1 MAVNFAHPTTEGP
14 APVPP
19 PIPSGRRGRASL
31 RFSRRGD
38 SKTFISDQYVAYPFH
53 LTRPFYF
60 DDDPAGMLS
69 LYLQSASGG
78 IYRGDDLLLDLEVDA
93 GTAVHVTTQAATIVH
108 DTRETKARQNV
119 RIRVAEGAFCEYF
132 PDPIIMFSGAELE
145 SQVSVELEPGAVFVM
160 ADAFTLHDPQGE
172 GRPFRSLASTVR
184 IEQPGGTPLA
194 IDRYR
199 IDGSDLAVANPSL
212 DGGQK
217 CHGMLF
223 AIAPDKTETMVAA
236 VREAVA
242 DISGIYGGVSA
253 LPRDAG
259 IGVRILSDNALSLDR
274 AMKGAWSAI
283 RETLTGQIPKPRRK

>member
-1 MAVNFAHPTTEGP
+1 MAVNFAHRITEGP

-19 PIPSGRRGRASL
+19 PIPSGRQGRASL

-60 DDDPAGMLS
+60 DGDPGGMLS

-78 IYRGDDLLLDLEVDA
+78 IYRGDDLLLELEADA

-108 DTRETKARQNV
+108 DTRETKARHDV
-119 RIRVAEGAFCEYF
+119 RIRVGEGAFCEYL
-132 PDPIIMFSGAELE
+132 PDPIILFPGAELE
-145 SQVSVELEPGAVFVM
+145 SRVSVVLEPGAVFLM
-160 ADAFTLHDPQGE
+160 ADAFTLHDPKGE
-172 GRPFRSLASTVR
+172 GRPFRSLDSYVR
-184 IEQPGGTPLA
+184 IEELGGTLLA

-199 IDGSDLAVANPSL
+199 IEGPDLAGANPAL

-223 AIAPDKTETMVAA
+223 AVAPDNTETMAAA
-236 VREAVA
+236 VR
-242 DISGIYGGVSA
+242 DGIAEVPGVYGGVSA
-253 LPRDAG
+253 LPYNAG
-259 IGVRILSDNALSLDR
+259 IGIRILCDNALSLDR

-283 RETLTGQIPKPRRK
+283 RETLTGRVPKPRRK